1 MIVKIQGKAY
11 FHQLSSQDNAWEY
24 VPAPSKYDDLPTES
38 VEHEVAPTQQVLLHR
53 VDGTEIVPDWAF
65 WTLVPPWTETL
76 SGLTRA
82 FDGSPRLVPPPRTHF
97 NSRKDTLLRSKGW
110 QNLLRTNRCVLFLD
124 GFLEWSDDEMLGSGQ
139 KLVGRYELADRAV
152 MPVAGIWSK
161 SRTDAGEILTCSVIT
176 CEPNDLLRELPHH
189 RMPAILE
196 GDLLKR
202 WLDPRTPDP
211 QILLK
216 PLPPARMRASVKPLK
231 APPPP
236 PLQQSFEL

>member
-24 VPAPSKYDDLPTES
+24 VPAPAKYDDLPTES
-38 VEHEVAPTQQVLLHR
+38 VEHEVAPTQQVLVHR

-76 SGLTRA
+76 TGLSRA
-82 FDGSPRLVPPPRTHF
+82 FDGSPRLLAPPRTHF

-110 QNLLRTNRCVLFLD
+110 RNLLRTNRCVLFLE

-139 KLVGRYELADRAV
+139 KLVGRYKLADLSP
-152 MPVAGIWSK
+152 MPVAGIWSNAK
-161 SRTDAGEILTCSVIT
+161 TENGNLLTCSVIT
-176 CEPNDLLRELPHH
+176 CEPNELLRRLPHH

-196 GDLLKR
+196 GDQLRR
-202 WLDPRTPDP
+202 WLDPRTPEP
-211 QILLK
+211 ETLLR
-216 PLPPARMRASVKPLK
+216 PLAEARMHATVKPLRP
-231 APPPP
+231 APPP
-236 PLQQSFEL
+236 PLQQSLGL